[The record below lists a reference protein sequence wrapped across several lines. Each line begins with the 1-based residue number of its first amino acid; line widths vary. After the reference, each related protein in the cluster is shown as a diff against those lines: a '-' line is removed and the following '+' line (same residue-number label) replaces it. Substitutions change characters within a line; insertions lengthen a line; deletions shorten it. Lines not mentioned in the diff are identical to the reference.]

1 MPYTNESA
9 LIEDIYDHLFR
20 NYYDIGTDFVS
31 EFQDSFVDTENNL
44 IRLKNNNEEYVI
56 RIVKSYASN
65 KEI

>member
-20 NYYDIGTDFVS
+20 NYHDIGTDFVS

-65 KEI
+65 KED